1 MVWIRWL
8 VLSLLLLAGPSLA
21 APPVVVLE
29 LTGPIGPASSDY
41 IGRALR
47 TPAAQEA
54 QAIVLRIDTPGGLD
68 SAMRDI
74 IQVIIGS
81 NVPIVA
87 YVAPGG
93 ARAASAGTYILYAS
107 HIAAMAPGTNL
118 GAATPVQLGGLPGG
132 APEQERPPE
141 QEGEQQESQ
150 PAQPATAME
159 RKMLNDAVAYIRS
172 LAALRGRN
180 ADWAERAVR
189 EAASLGAEDALQLG
203 VIDLVAE
210 DLDGLLE
217 ALHGRTVT
225 AGATEL
231 TLATAEAEVIR
242 LEPDWRSRLLAVITN
257 PNVAYVLM
265 LIGIYGLIFELMNP
279 GSLVPGVLGGI
290 ALLLALYAFQAL
302 PISYAGLGLILLGM
316 AFMIAEAFA
325 ASFGIL
331 GIGGVIAFV
340 VGSIM
345 LFDTDTPAFQ
355 LSLQLVAGFAIVSL
369 LLLIGVITMLLR
381 SRRRPLASGADTLI
395 GSQAE
400 ALYDFTGQGQVRL
413 RGEIWSVFSDVPIAK
428 HQPVRV
434 TARDGLRLRVE
445 QISSQA
451 DHPGDS

>member
-1 MVWIRWL
+1 MLWIRWL
-8 VLSLLLLAGPSLA
+8 LLSLLFLAGPLLA

-29 LTGPIGPASSDY
+29 LTGVIGPASSDY
-41 IGRALR
+41 VERALR
-47 TPAAQEA
+47 APVAQEA
-54 QAIVLRIDTPGGLD
+54 QVIVLRIDTPGGLD
-68 SAMRDI
+68 SAMREI
-74 IQVIIGS
+74 VQVIIGS

-118 GAATPVQLGGLPGG
+118 GAATPVQLGGLPGD
-132 APEQERPPE
+132 APEQEPSPE
-141 QEGEQQESQ
+141 REGERQEPKPPQ
-150 PAQPATAME
+150 PANAME
-159 RKMLNDAVAYIRS
+159 RKMVNDAVAYIRS

-180 ADWAERAVR
+180 ADWAEQAVR
-189 EAASLGAEDALQLG
+189 EAASLGAEEALKLG
-203 VIDLVAE
+203 VINLVAE
-210 DLDGLLE
+210 DLDRLLE
-217 ALHGRTVT
+217 ELNGRTVT
-225 AGATEL
+225 AGAGEL
-231 TLATAEAEVIR
+231 TLATAEAEIVR
-242 LEPDWRSRLLAVITN
+242 LDPDWRTRLLAAITN

-316 AFMIAEAFA
+316 AFMIAEAFV

-355 LSLQLVAGFAIVSL
+355 LSLQLIAGFAIVSL
-369 LLLIGVITMLLR
+369 LLLIGLITMLMR
-381 SRRRPLASGADTLI
+381 SRRRPVTSGADTLI

-445 QISSQA
+445 PIPPQA